1 MESDEGC
8 WSDHPR
14 PGPGLGPQAPHQGP
28 AGLPGGNTHS
38 AHGQGI
44 HLDGLDVPEP
54 VPGAQGEVKKIAQN
68 LFIRSSA

>member
-1 MESDEGC
+1 VYNQFVESDEGC

-38 AHGQGI
+38 ATPMGKAFTGTVWMF
-44 HLDGLDVPEP
+44 LSLSLVPR
-54 VPGAQGEVKKIAQN
+54 A
-68 LFIRSSA
+68 R